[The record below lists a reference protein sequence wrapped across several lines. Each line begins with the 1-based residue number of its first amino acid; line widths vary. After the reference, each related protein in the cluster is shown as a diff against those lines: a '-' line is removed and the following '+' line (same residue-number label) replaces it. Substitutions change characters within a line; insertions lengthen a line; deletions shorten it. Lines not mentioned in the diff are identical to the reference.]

1 MEKYLFIGD
10 SHRSALLP
18 IKIALFLGIPFLMGK
33 GYCSSTDWPNV
44 SRFDGNGNGDG
55 MVMVM
60 LMVSFLLYISSTPQ
74 SIFPFA
80 SLELQ
85 VPKLCKKWGGDK
97 NTVLVLQAPCNDIT
111 NCSKMEKKAQEKMA
125 RRSSENTLKVASDAM
140 VKFGIQKVLILARPR
155 RNDQMEKLSTLSNEI
170 FECFERNGIFFVDNK
185 GGVQKY
191 YPNWIHQV
199 SFLFVQKYV
208 R

>member
-1 MEKYLFIGD
+1 
-10 SHRSALLP
+10 
-18 IKIALFLGIPFLMGK
+18 
-33 GYCSSTDWPNV
+33 
-44 SRFDGNGNGDG
+44 
-55 MVMVM
+55 
-60 LMVSFLLYISSTPQ
+60 
-74 SIFPFA
+74 
-80 SLELQ
+80 
-85 VPKLCKKWGGDK
+85 
-97 NTVLVLQAPCNDIT
+97 
-111 NCSKMEKKAQEKMA
+111 MEKKAQEKMA
-125 RRSSENTLKVASDAM
+125 RYSSENTLKVANDVR

-199 SFLFVQKYV
+199 SFLCVQKYV

>member
-1 MEKYLFIGD
+1 
-10 SHRSALLP
+10 
-18 IKIALFLGIPFLMGK
+18 MGK

-55 MVMVM
+55 IVMVMVFFYTY
-60 LMVSFLLYISSTPQ
+60 LPPPQ

-125 RRSSENTLKVASDAM
+125 RCSSENTLKVASDAM

-155 RNDQMEKLSTLSNEI
+155 RNDHMGKLSTISNEI
-170 FECFERNGIFFVDNK
+170 LRELCFGRNGIFFVDNK

-191 YPNWIHQV
+191 YPNWIH
-199 SFLFVQKYV
+199 
-208 R
+208 

>member
-1 MEKYLFIGD
+1 
-10 SHRSALLP
+10 
-18 IKIALFLGIPFLMGK
+18 
-33 GYCSSTDWPNV
+33 
-44 SRFDGNGNGDG
+44 
-55 MVMVM
+55 MVMVWWWWCWWY
-60 LMVSFLLYISSTPQ
+60 LFFYTYLPPPQ

-125 RRSSENTLKVASDAM
+125 RCSSENTLTVASDAM

-170 FECFERNGIFFVDNK
+170 LRELCFERNGIFFLTTREECKNIIQTGSTRCHFCVCKNTLGK
-185 GGVQKY
+185 PHTHIPP
-191 YPNWIHQV
+191 PN
-199 SFLFVQKYV
+199 LFFRKKS
-208 R
+208 

>member
-1 MEKYLFIGD
+1 
-10 SHRSALLP
+10 
-18 IKIALFLGIPFLMGK
+18 MGK

-60 LMVSFLLYISSTPQ
+60 LMVSFLLYISSTSPEH
-74 SIFPFA
+74 FPICVLGTP
-80 SLELQ
+80 STETVQ
-85 VPKLCKKWGGDK
+85 KKWGGDK

-170 FECFERNGIFFVDNK
+170 LRELCFGRNGIFFVDNK

-199 SFLFVQKYV
+199 SFLCVQKYV

>member
-1 MEKYLFIGD
+1 
-10 SHRSALLP
+10 
-18 IKIALFLGIPFLMGK
+18 
-33 GYCSSTDWPNV
+33 
-44 SRFDGNGNGDG
+44 
-55 MVMVM
+55 MVMVWWWWCWWY
-60 LMVSFLLYISSTPQ
+60 LFFYTYLPPPQ

-125 RRSSENTLKVASDAM
+125 RRSSENTLKVASDAL

-170 FECFERNGIFFVDNK
+170 LRELCFERNGIFFVDNK

-199 SFLFVQKYV
+199 SFLCVQKYV